1 MPSRQPRQPGAA
13 PASFP
18 DLSASVGERIR
29 NLRTERGLSLTALA
43 VATRL
48 GKGTLSEL
56 ERGQRNPTL
65 DTLFAIATALSV
77 PLGDLL
83 LTESGDLPSGRP
95 AGPQAHG
102 QNIDAELIGRWTE
115 STESAEVVEVYRMTV
130 GQGRRLSNS
139 HASGVVESITVV
151 SGEIAVGANDAPAH
165 LVSGQSHTFPGDQD
179 HFYEGLVHRSSTVL
193 VMRYPLTP
201 EPTGEHGE

>member
-1 MPSRQPRQPGAA
+1 MPTRQPGAA
-13 PASFP
+13 ATSFP

-29 NLRTERGLSLTALA
+29 GLRTRRGMSLTALA

-56 ERGQRNPTL
+56 EHGQRNPTL

-83 LTESGDLPSGRP
+83 VSESSDLVPGRSP
-95 AGPQAHG
+95 GPHAHG

-115 STESAEVVEVYRMTV
+115 SAEVVEVYRMTV
-130 GQGRRLSNS
+130 SQGRRQSPS
-139 HASGVVESITVV
+139 HAPGVVESITLV
-151 SGEIAVGANDAPAH
+151 SGQIAVGANDAPAH
-165 LVSGQSHTFPGDQD
+165 LVSGQSHTFAGDQD
-179 HFYEGLVHRSSTVL
+179 HFYEGLVHRSSAVL

-201 EPTGEHGE
+201 EQQDE

>member
-1 MPSRQPRQPGAA
+1 MPSSQPKATVT
-13 PASFP
+13 SFP
-18 DLSASVGERIR
+18 DLSASVGGRIR
-29 NLRTERGLSLTALA
+29 DLRTQHGISLTALA

-83 LTESGDLPSGRP
+83 LTESSDLVRGRP
-95 AGPQAHG
+95 HGAHVHG
-102 QNIDAELIGRWTE
+102 QSIDAELIGRW
-115 STESAEVVEVYRMTV
+115 TESAEVVEVYRMTV
-130 GQGRRLSNS
+130 FRGRRKSRS
-139 HASGVVESITVV
+139 HTQGVVESITVV
-151 SGEIAVGANDAPAH
+151 SGEIAVGVSDDPAH
-165 LVSGQSHTFPGDQD
+165 LISGQSHTFLADQD

-193 VMRYPLTP
+193 VMRYPMTP
-201 EPTGEHGE
+201 ETAGEHGE